1 MVTAWNKIKK
11 EYLEGVTP
19 KELSLKYK
27 IKAKTISDKATKE
40 KWTIEKAQ
48 ICVNVLQKTEDKIT
62 SLTNKALDTCDK
74 VMDDPNASYKDKLTA
89 ANIAISVSG
98 LKKDKQE
105 ITTNQPAVNLT
116 INKADIKEIAN
127 DINDL
132 ADE

>member
-1 MVTAWNKIKK
+1 MVAWAKIKK
-11 EYLEGVTP
+11 EYIEGATPSELAKKYNTTSGAIRSKAHRENWQKSREDLSNAVQQTVT
-19 KELSLKYK
+19 
-27 IKAKTISDKATKE
+27 
-40 KWTIEKAQ
+40 
-48 ICVNVLQKTEDKIT
+48 NRIT
-62 SLTNKALDTCDK
+62 SLTSKALDTCEG

-89 ANIAISVSG
+89 AGLAISISG